1 MSNAKIAEVYINT
14 LHYHIFPIRRI
25 IGAGTESA
33 RCDCLDDTCP
43 NIGKHPHI
51 AWSKEAGRP
60 EHWENW
66 PQDGFGIA
74 TGSRSGIWVLDVD
87 PKNGGFETLARLEQ
101 ENTPLPKTITVIT
114 GSKGMHFYFK
124 YPGEQYRNTA
134 GALGPGLDTRGD
146 GGYVVGAGSLH
157 KSGRRYNWQNGPGS
171 AELAAAPEWL
181 LKKVQQPARRVASSG
196 ANHGEEK
203 QGMHSSG
210 SPRVETEFLLEEM
223 LAPECQLT
231 QWMRDYPNE
240 VPREVW
246 RGLATNLACAVLDH
260 KDLIETACAAFHEI
274 SEEYDGYK
282 ESETEKVFRDSVTV
296 AAMYGPMSFEHM
308 ARAGMPAEY
317 AYPSDAKNLLHAA
330 RLAWRAEQ
338 ARKR

>member
-1 MSNAKIAEVYINT
+1 MSHAKIAEVYINT

-25 IGAGTESA
+25 IGAGTDNA
-33 RCDCLDDTCP
+33 KCDCSDDTCP

-60 EHWENW
+60 EMWENW
-66 PQDGFGIA
+66 PQDGFGVA

-101 ENTPLPKTITVIT
+101 ENTPLPKTISVIT
-114 GSKGMHFYFK
+114 GSKGLHFYFR
-124 YPGEQYRNTA
+124 YPGPEYRNTA

-171 AELAAAPEWL
+171 AELAVAPEWL
-181 LKKVQQPARRVASSG
+181 LKKVQQPARRVPTNG
-196 ANHGEEK
+196 GPGHVPE
-203 QGMHSSG
+203 GMHTAPA
-210 SPRVETEFLLEEM
+210 PRVDTEFLLDEM
-223 LAPECQLT
+223 LSPGCKLV

-246 RGLATNLACAVLDH
+246 RGVATNLACATLDH
-260 KDLIETACAAFHEI
+260 ADFLKKAGEAFHEI

-308 ARAGMPAEY
+308 LRAGMPADY
-317 AYPSDAKNLLHAA
+317 ADPPEAKNLLHAA
-330 RLAWRAEQ
+330 RLALRAER
-338 ARKR
+338 ARQR

>member
-1 MSNAKIAEVYINT
+1 M
-14 LHYHIFPIRRI
+14 
-25 IGAGTESA
+25 
-33 RCDCLDDTCP
+33 
-43 NIGKHPHI
+43 
-51 AWSKEAGRP
+51 
-60 EHWENW
+60 
-66 PQDGFGIA
+66 
-74 TGSRSGIWVLDVD
+74 
-87 PKNGGFETLARLEQ
+87 
-101 ENTPLPKTITVIT
+101 
-114 GSKGMHFYFK
+114 
-124 YPGEQYRNTA
+124 
-134 GALGPGLDTRGD
+134 
-146 GGYVVGAGSLH
+146 
-157 KSGRRYNWQNGPGS
+157 
-171 AELAAAPEWL
+171 
-181 LKKVQQPARRVASSG
+181 
-196 ANHGEEK
+196 
-203 QGMHSSG
+203 
-210 SPRVETEFLLEEM
+210 ETEFLLEEM